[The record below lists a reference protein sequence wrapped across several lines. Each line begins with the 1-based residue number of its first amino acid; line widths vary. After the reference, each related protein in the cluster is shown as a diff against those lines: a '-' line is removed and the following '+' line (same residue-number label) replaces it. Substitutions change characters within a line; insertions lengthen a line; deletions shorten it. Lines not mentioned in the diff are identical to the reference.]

1 MYLEGDKW
9 KNWHTRCSDAAIKE
23 NKSEEDT
30 KLSTISVSKLLEY
43 AHTALH
49 HCEINNLDPYKVPVF
64 LTLERDNN
72 LYSNIGLGIC
82 CSSQLGTYVTLESS
96 DYYKMFYVAPDSK
109 PEVGEYWRSRG
120 VGYDLSGFVVS
131 KLAGERLTRLVKYV
145 LNTDETLSHLD
156 YREFEPNWIQFKFQK
171 EEFNLELL
179 DKLARADDNIV
190 NEAILR
196 QCMIPKKRQIYNFFD
211 DGKCSPSRLYKA
223 YIKKVIPFNKAD
235 IHLKIHLV
243 NSALNCSWIW
253 NGDTDYFIG
262 CYIPEYDNHL
272 IWFARTKYGTWFS
285 MDIQSNWQGGLLD
298 VNRYIHNIV
307 FNIN

>member
-64 LTLERDNN
+64 LTLDHNEN
-72 LYSNIGLGIC
+72 LYSYVGLSIC
-82 CSSQLGTYVTLESS
+82 SSSQLGTYVTLGSS

-145 LNTDETLSHLD
+145 LNTDEPLSHLD

-179 DKLARADDNIV
+179 DKLARANDNIV

-262 CYIPEYDNHL
+262 CYIPEYDDHL

-298 VNRYIHNIV
+298 VNRDIQ
-307 FNIN
+307 FSF

>member
-43 AHTALH
+43 VHTALRN
-49 HCEINNLDPYKVPVF
+49 CEINNLDPYKVPVF

-120 VGYDLSGFVVS
+120 YDLSGFVVS

-145 LNTDETLSHLD
+145 LDTDEPLSHLD

-171 EEFNLELL
+171 EKFNLELL
-179 DKLARADDNIV
+179 DNLTRENDGTV
-190 NEAILR
+190 NENILR

-223 YIKKVIPFNKAD
+223 YVKKVIPFNKAD

-243 NSALNCSWIW
+243 NSALDYDWIW

-262 CYIPEYDNHL
+262 CYIPKYDNHL
-272 IWFARTKYGTWFS
+272 VWFARTKYGSVW
-285 MDIQSNWQGGLLD
+285 I
-298 VNRYIHNIV
+298 
-307 FNIN
+307 FNLIGKEDC

>member
-64 LTLERDNN
+64 LTLDHNEN
-72 LYSNIGLGIC
+72 LYSYVGLSIC
-82 CSSQLGTYVTLESS
+82 SSSQLGTYVTLGSS

-145 LNTDETLSHLD
+145 LNTDEPLSHLD

-179 DKLARADDNIV
+179 DKLAKANDNIV

-196 QCMIPKKRQIYNFFD
+196 QCMINDSEKE
-211 DGKCSPSRLYKA
+211 
-223 YIKKVIPFNKAD
+223 
-235 IHLKIHLV
+235 
-243 NSALNCSWIW
+243 
-253 NGDTDYFIG
+253 TD
-262 CYIPEYDNHL
+262 L
-272 IWFARTKYGTWFS
+272 
-285 MDIQSNWQGGLLD
+285 
-298 VNRYIHNIV
+298 
-307 FNIN
+307 

>member
-43 AHTALH
+43 VHTALRN
-49 HCEINNLDPYKVPVF
+49 CEINNLDPDKVPVF

-145 LNTDETLSHLD
+145 LNTDEPRSHLD

-179 DKLARADDNIV
+179 DKLARANDNIV

-196 QCMIPKKRQIYNFFD
+196 QCFKFRKE
-211 DGKCSPSRLYKA
+211 K
-223 YIKKVIPFNKAD
+223 FN
-235 IHLKIHLV
+235 L
-243 NSALNCSWIW
+243 
-253 NGDTDYFIG
+253 
-262 CYIPEYDNHL
+262 E
-272 IWFARTKYGTWFS
+272 
-285 MDIQSNWQGGLLD
+285 LLD
-298 VNRYIHNIV
+298 NLTRENDGTVNENILRQCM
-307 FNIN
+307 INDSKKETDL

>member
-1 MYLEGDKW
+1 MYLERDKW

-64 LTLERDNN
+64 LTLDHNEN
-72 LYSNIGLGIC
+72 LYSYVGLSIC
-82 CSSQLGTYVTLESS
+82 SSSQLGTYVTLDSS

-145 LNTDETLSHLD
+145 LNTDEPLSHLD

-179 DKLARADDNIV
+179 DKLAKANDNIV

-223 YIKKVIPFNKAD
+223 YVKKVIPFNKAD

-262 CYIPEYDNHL
+262 CYIPEYDDHL

-285 MDIQSNWQGGLLD
+285 IIGKED
-298 VNRYIHNIV
+298 Y
-307 FNIN
+307 

>member
-1 MYLEGDKW
+1 MYLKGDKW

-145 LNTDETLSHLD
+145 LNTDEPLSHLD
-156 YREFEPNWIQFKFQK
+156 YREFEPNWIQFKFRK

-179 DKLARADDNIV
+179 DKLARANDNIV

-211 DGKCSPSRLYKA
+211 EPSRLYKA

-262 CYIPEYDNHL
+262 CYIPEYDDHL

-298 VNRYIHNIV
+298 VNRDIQ
-307 FNIN
+307 FSF

>member
-43 AHTALH
+43 VHTALRN
-49 HCEINNLDPYKVPVF
+49 CEINNLDPDKVPVF

-96 DYYKMFYVAPDSK
+96 DYYKMFYAAPDSK
-109 PEVGEYWRSRG
+109 PEVGEYWRSR
-120 VGYDLSGFVVS
+120 GYDLSGFVVS

-145 LNTDETLSHLD
+145 LNTDEPLSHLD
-156 YREFEPNWIQFKFQK
+156 YREFEPNWIQFKFQE

-179 DKLARADDNIV
+179 DKLARANDNIV

-223 YIKKVIPFNKAD
+223 YVKKVIPFNKAD

-243 NSALNCSWIW
+243 NSALDYDWIW

-262 CYIPEYDNHL
+262 CYIPKYDNHL
-272 IWFARTKYGTWFS
+272 VWFARTKYGLVW
-285 MDIQSNWQGGLLD
+285 I
-298 VNRYIHNIV
+298 
-307 FNIN
+307 FNLIGKEDCQM

>member
-145 LNTDETLSHLD
+145 LNTGEPLSHLD

-171 EEFNLELL
+171 EEFNLKLL
-179 DKLARADDNIV
+179 DKLTRANDNIV

-196 QCMIPKKRQIYNFFD
+196 QCMINDSEKE
-211 DGKCSPSRLYKA
+211 
-223 YIKKVIPFNKAD
+223 
-235 IHLKIHLV
+235 
-243 NSALNCSWIW
+243 
-253 NGDTDYFIG
+253 TD
-262 CYIPEYDNHL
+262 L
-272 IWFARTKYGTWFS
+272 
-285 MDIQSNWQGGLLD
+285 
-298 VNRYIHNIV
+298 
-307 FNIN
+307 

>member
-96 DYYKMFYVAPDSK
+96 DYYKMFYVAQI
-109 PEVGEYWRSRG
+109 
-120 VGYDLSGFVVS
+120 
-131 KLAGERLTRLVKYV
+131 
-145 LNTDETLSHLD
+145 LN
-156 YREFEPNWIQFKFQK
+156 
-171 EEFNLELL
+171 
-179 DKLARADDNIV
+179 
-190 NEAILR
+190 
-196 QCMIPKKRQIYNFFD
+196 
-211 DGKCSPSRLYKA
+211 
-223 YIKKVIPFNKAD
+223 
-235 IHLKIHLV
+235 LK
-243 NSALNCSWIW
+243 
-253 NGDTDYFIG
+253 
-262 CYIPEYDNHL
+262 
-272 IWFARTKYGTWFS
+272 
-285 MDIQSNWQGGLLD
+285 
-298 VNRYIHNIV
+298 
-307 FNIN
+307 

>member
-145 LNTDETLSHLD
+145 LNTDEPLSHLD

-179 DKLARADDNIV
+179 DKLARANDNIV

-196 QCMIPKKRQIYNFFD
+196 QCIINDSEKRQIYNFFD

-262 CYIPEYDNHL
+262 CYIPEYDDHL

-298 VNRYIHNIV
+298 VNIDIQ
-307 FNIN
+307 FSF

>member
-43 AHTALH
+43 VHTALRN
-49 HCEINNLDPYKVPVF
+49 CEINNLDPDKVPVF

-82 CSSQLGTYVTLESS
+82 YSSQLGTYVTLESS
-96 DYYKMFYVAPDSK
+96 DYYKMFYAAPDSK

-131 KLAGERLTRLVKYV
+131 KLTGERLTRLVKYV
-145 LNTDETLSHLD
+145 LNTDEPLSHLD
-156 YREFEPNWIQFKFQK
+156 YIEFEPNWIQFKFQK

-179 DKLARADDNIV
+179 DKLARANDNIV

-262 CYIPEYDNHL
+262 CYIPEYDDHL

-298 VNRYIHNIV
+298 VNRDIQ
-307 FNIN
+307 FSF

>member
-145 LNTDETLSHLD
+145 LNTDEPLSHLD

-179 DKLARADDNIV
+179 DKLARANDNIV

-223 YIKKVIPFNKAD
+223 YVKKVIPFNKAD

-262 CYIPEYDNHL
+262 CYIPEYDDHL

-298 VNRYIHNIV
+298 VNRDIQ
-307 FNIN
+307 FSF

>member
-23 NKSEEDT
+23 NKDEEDT
-30 KLSTISVSKLLEY
+30 KLNTISVSKLLEY
-43 AHTALH
+43 AHTALRN
-49 HCEINNLDPYKVPVF
+49 CEINNLDPDKVPVF
-64 LTLERDNN
+64 LTLDHNEN
-72 LYSNIGLGIC
+72 LYSYVGLSIC
-82 CSSQLGTYVTLESS
+82 CSSQLGTYVTLGSS

-131 KLAGERLTRLVKYV
+131 NLAGERLTRLVKYV
-145 LNTDETLSHLD
+145 LNTDEPLSHLD

-179 DKLARADDNIV
+179 DKLARANKNIV

-211 DGKCSPSRLYKA
+211 DGKCSSSRLYKA
-223 YIKKVIPFNKAD
+223 YVKKVIPFNKAD

-262 CYIPEYDNHL
+262 CYIPKYDDHL
-272 IWFARTKYGTWFS
+272 VWFARTVNGGWFS
-285 MDIQSNWQGGLLD
+285 MDFQSNWNGGLLD
-298 VNRYIHNIV
+298 VNRNIQLN
-307 FNIN
+307 F

>member
-120 VGYDLSGFVVS
+120 YDLSGFVVS

-145 LNTDETLSHLD
+145 LNTDEPLSHLD

-179 DKLARADDNIV
+179 DKLARENENIV

-196 QCMIPKKRQIYNFFD
+196 QYMIPKKRQIYNFFD

-223 YIKKVIPFNKAD
+223 YVKKVIPFNRAD
-235 IHLKIHLV
+235 IHLKIHLI

-262 CYIPEYDNHL
+262 CYIPKYDNHL

-298 VNRYIHNIV
+298 VNRDIQ
-307 FNIN
+307 FSF

>member
-145 LNTDETLSHLD
+145 LDTDEPLSHLD

-179 DKLARADDNIV
+179 DKLARANDNIV

-196 QCMIPKKRQIYNFFD
+196 QCMIPKKKQIYNFFD
-211 DGKCSPSRLYKA
+211 DGKCSPGRLYKA
-223 YIKKVIPFNKAD
+223 YVKKVIPFNKAD

-243 NSALNCSWIW
+243 NSALDYDWIW

-262 CYIPEYDNHL
+262 CYIPKYDNHL

-298 VNRYIHNIV
+298 VNRDV
-307 FNIN
+307 QFSF